1 LIAAPQETTLRRS
14 EERQMTETA
23 LTGWIAIPAAEQD
36 RLLPLLE
43 DHIRLTRAEPGCLAF
58 SVTRSPEH
66 PERFDVVERFR
77 DRDAFLAHQQR
88 SAASPWGEAT
98 RHLQRDY
105 RIEDGPSAAAAPGPE
120 PSR

>member
-1 LIAAPQETTLRRS
+1 
-14 EERQMTETA
+14 MTETA

-58 SVTRSPEH
+58 AVTRSPED
-66 PERFDVVERFR
+66 PERFEVVERFR
-77 DRDAFLAHQQR
+77 DHDAFLAHQQR

-98 RHLQRDY
+98 RHLRRDY
-105 RIEDGPSAAAAPGPE
+105 RIEN
-120 PSR
+120 